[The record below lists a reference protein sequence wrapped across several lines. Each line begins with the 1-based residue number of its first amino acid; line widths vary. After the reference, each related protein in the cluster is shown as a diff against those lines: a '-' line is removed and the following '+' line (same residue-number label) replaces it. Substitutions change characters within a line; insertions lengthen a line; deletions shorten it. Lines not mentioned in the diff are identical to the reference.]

1 MSQKT
6 KILRNGDAAATRLVN
21 HRWPFGLVS
30 SPPTLNTMSLH
41 HKRLA
46 FALHHLLAQGLKILI
61 MNTNGQRACVEPISK
76 ARQGG

>member
-6 KILRNGDAAATRLVN
+6 KILRNRDAAATRLVN
-21 HRWPFGLVS
+21 HRWPLGLVS
-30 SPPTLNTMSLH
+30 SLPSPNTYSLH
-41 HKRLA
+41 QTRLA

-61 MNTNGQRACVEPISK
+61 VNTNGQRACVEPISK